1 MKKPLFVAAT
11 VLATVLMASPASAAQ
26 MQIYKVINVE
36 AGGFLNMRSAPGT
49 GNSVVTKL
57 PANGDGI
64 VATGEEKKIGSVTW
78 AKVYWNGKGGWI
90 SKSYLK
96 ADSGTSGGGN
106 TGGPTGSSKG
116 VVMKCNG
123 TEPFWGLDITESRMS
138 VNMSDGPR
146 YTVPVT
152 FRQTSANN
160 RTIAVIAGG
169 STSHRTQVFLQK
181 VDSCSD
187 GMSDV
192 KYPYAITAVLNER
205 QVISGCC
212 KVQK

>member
-1 MKKPLFVAAT
+1 MKKTLFVAASA
-11 VLATVLMASPASAAQ
+11 LAAVLMASAASAA

-36 AGGFLNMRSAPGT
+36 SGGYLNMRSGPGT
-49 GNSVVTKL
+49 TNSVVTKL

-64 VATGEEKKIGSVTW
+64 VATGEEKKVGSVTW
-78 AKVYWNGKGGWI
+78 AKVYWHGKGGWI

-96 ADSGTSGGGN
+96 ADTGTTTS
-106 TGGPTGSSKG
+106 TPSSPKPATS

-123 TEPFWGLDITESRMS
+123 TEPFWGLNITDASMS
-138 VNMSDGPR
+138 VNMVDGPR

-152 FRQTSANN
+152 FRQSSANN

-169 STSHRTQVFLQK
+169 STANRTQVFLQK
-181 VDSCSD
+181 VESCSD
-187 GMSDV
+187 GMSDI
-192 KYPYAITAVLNER
+192 KYPYSITAVLNER

-212 KVQK
+212 KVDK